1 MVAFI
6 DNPAS
11 VGEKLRDQKGV
22 SRCNL
27 SDLVN
32 SSDVKEREKS
42 LGFLAWATCYMVVPS
57 ISWQR
62 PGDKEEHAFGEAEMV
77 LVWIGYIGRAWKNE
91 MPRRPLSPKCLSC

>member
-42 LGFLAWATCYMVVPS
+42 LGFLA
-57 ISWQR
+57 
-62 PGDKEEHAFGEAEMV
+62 
-77 LVWIGYIGRAWKNE
+77 
-91 MPRRPLSPKCLSC
+91 